1 MAIIDGIRGLQ
12 VEIKIGG
19 KTAEEH
25 DPLEKIN
32 KPSDLEFHIP
42 DSAGSETPRSDSDI
56 PYVVKFI
63 EATPG
68 ALFYIQVNQLLDFKF
83 SAHHIGFSITV
94 DSLIMGVNHDECE
107 KNRQLGLPWNPK
119 ASHWISKNEAGVWQR
134 NYFQFAQLPIGES
147 CGLSFFFF
155 DPVSRMFDTYF
166 SSQMMKTSVPGRTW
180 KLRLNAPKMLA
191 LFAFSFIIWRP
202 ATLTQT
208 GLVERRKTLAPSE
221 NPCLKK
227 P

>member
-134 NYFQFAQLPIGES
+134 NYFRFAQLPIGES
-147 CGLSFFFF
+147 CGHSFF
-155 DPVSRMFDTYF
+155 
-166 SSQMMKTSVPGRTW
+166 
-180 KLRLNAPKMLA
+180 
-191 LFAFSFIIWRP
+191 
-202 ATLTQT
+202 
-208 GLVERRKTLAPSE
+208 
-221 NPCLKK
+221 
-227 P
+227 